1 MPSYIYYWSP
11 CLNKVG
17 TVKSTINSVLS
28 LSKYSNSKF
37 VPVVIN
43 ACGEWDEY
51 KDFFKSNNIKI
62 VNLSPFNYYKYLPKT
77 GFIQSSL
84 SYIIIFIF
92 SFLPLIK
99 ILRRNEVNYLIAHLI
114 TSLPLFIFYILNL
127 NSKLILRISGY
138 PKLNILRAYFWK
150 KVSKTLFK
158 ITCPSL
164 ELLNKIEK
172 SNIFKKNQLYFLPD
186 AIIQIDEFKKKK
198 ILINNKEFDKS
209 KKIVLSVGRLTKQKN
224 FKYLIDEFEIFS
236 KNQKDYILVI
246 LGDGEQKNYLKKYI
260 SSRKLDNKI
269 YLMGRTENVYQYM
282 KKSEVFV
289 LSSLWEEV
297 GFVIVE
303 AAISNLFVISS
314 NCPNGPSEFLDNGNH
329 GILFE
334 NNKKNKLSESLEAYL
349 KLNKEKRFCMRLNL
363 KKEAMKYTIFRHYL
377 ILKKLLINE
386 N

>member
-1 MPSYIYYWSP
+1 MSSYIYYWSP

-28 LSKYSNSKF
+28 LSKYSNSKL

-51 KDFFKSNNIKI
+51 KDFFKFNNIKI
-62 VNLSPFNYYKYLPKT
+62 INLSLFNYYKYLPKT
-77 GFIQSSL
+77 GFIQSRL

-92 SFLPLIK
+92 SFFPLIK
-99 ILRRNEVNYLIAHLI
+99 VLRKNEVHYLIVHLI

-127 NSKLILRISGY
+127 DSKLILRISGY
-138 PKLNILRAYFWK
+138 PKLNFLRSYFWK
-150 KVSKTLFK
+150 KVSKALFK

-186 AIIQIDEFKKKK
+186 AIIQIDEFKNKKFF
-198 ILINNKEFDKS
+198 INNREFDKS
-209 KKIVLSVGRLTKQKN
+209 KKIVLAAGRLTKQKN
-224 FKYLIDEFEIFS
+224 FKYLIEEFEIFS

-260 SSRKLDNKI
+260 STRKLNDKI

-282 KKSEVFV
+282 RKAEVFV

-314 NCPNGPSEFLDNGNH
+314 NCPNGPSEFLDNGTH

-334 NNKKNKLSESLEAYL
+334 NNKTNKLSESLEAYL

-363 KKEAMKYTIFRHYL
+363 KKEAMKYTVFRHYL

>member
-1 MPSYIYYWSP
+1 M
-11 CLNKVG
+11 
-17 TVKSTINSVLS
+17 
-28 LSKYSNSKF
+28 
-37 VPVVIN
+37 
-43 ACGEWDEY
+43 
-51 KDFFKSNNIKI
+51 
-62 VNLSPFNYYKYLPKT
+62 
-77 GFIQSSL
+77 
-84 SYIIIFIF
+84 
-92 SFLPLIK
+92 PLIK
-99 ILRRNEVNYLIAHLI
+99 VLRRNEVNYLIAHLI

-138 PKLNILRAYFWK
+138 PKLNILRSYFWK

-260 SSRKLDNKI
+260 SSRKLDDKI

-334 NNKKNKLSESLEAYL
+334 NNKKNKLSESLETYL
-349 KLNKEKRFCMRLNL
+349 KLNKEKRFYMRVNL
-363 KKEAMKYTIFRHYL
+363 KKEAIKYTIFRHYL
-377 ILKKLLINE
+377 ILKKLLINK

>member
-1 MPSYIYYWSP
+1 M
-11 CLNKVG
+11 
-17 TVKSTINSVLS
+17 
-28 LSKYSNSKF
+28 SKYSNSKF

-43 ACGEWDEY
+43 ACGEWDDH

-77 GFIQSSL
+77 GFIQSRL

-99 ILRRNEVNYLIAHLI
+99 VLRRNEVNYLIAHLI
-114 TSLPLFIFYILNL
+114 TSLPLFIFHILNL

-138 PKLNILRAYFWK
+138 PKLNILRSYFWK

-186 AIIQIDEFKKKK
+186 AIIQVDEFKKKK
-198 ILINNKEFDKS
+198 FLINNKEFDKS

-260 SSRKLDNKI
+260 SSRKLDDKI

-349 KLNKEKRFCMRLNL
+349 KLNKEKKLSMRVKL
-363 KKEAMKYTIFRHYL
+363 KKESMKYTIFRHYL
-377 ILKKLLINE
+377 ILKNLLINE